1 MQGVIVGVPADRW
14 RAEQGCYGSH
24 LRVQL
29 SLFKRCLY
37 GCAAQVRIER
47 RREIREAQIR
57 VGDREVYINEQG
69 EKMSKLKVG

>member
-1 MQGVIVGVPADRW
+1 MFQMRLSLTLCLCVW
-14 RAEQGCYGSH
+14 LYGS
-24 LRVQL
+24 
-29 SLFKRCLY
+29 C
-37 GCAAQVRIER
+37 CAAQVRIER